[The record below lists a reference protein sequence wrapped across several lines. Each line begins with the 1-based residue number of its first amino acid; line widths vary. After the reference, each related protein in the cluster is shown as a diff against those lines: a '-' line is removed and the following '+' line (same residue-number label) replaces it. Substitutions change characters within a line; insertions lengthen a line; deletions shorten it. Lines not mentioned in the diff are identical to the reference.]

1 MLCVVYA
8 EERLLT
14 FVEGILANPK
24 TKDVQLPTGYSA
36 VADELSSVVGSF
48 LRLVSYNQ
56 AVFGSYYSD
65 IVSSIVDSPVT
76 VNAST

>member
-1 MLCVVYA
+1 MS
-8 EERLLT
+8 
-14 FVEGILANPK
+14 FVEHVLTNPQ

-36 VADELSSVVGSF
+36 VSADLSGLIGSF

-65 IVSSIVDSPVT
+65 ILSSTPAVT
-76 VNAST
+76 GISG